1 MINKS
6 YRFVKNFFY
15 IILLGLILMFFYF
28 INNILY
34 YLVNGQLTFKFIFSN
49 IFEIINYSFFTLILF
64 FFLMLLSSIE
74 KDIFSKQNIKYSQ
87 IIARFFIAITIF
99 EFIYINTKIDS
110 TGIELSS
117 LDIDKIVIFSAF
129 NYLVFSIFVFI
140 FKKLQLHRLD

>member
-87 IIARFFIAITIF
+87 IIARFFMAITIF

-117 LDIDKIVIFSAF
+117 FDIDKIVIFSAF

>member
-6 YRFVKNFFY
+6 YRLVKNFFY
-15 IILLGLILMFFYF
+15 IILLGLILMFFYI

-74 KDIFSKQNIKYSQ
+74 KDIFSKQNIKYSK
-87 IIARFFIAITIF
+87 IIARFFMAITIL

-110 TGIELSS
+110 TGIGLSS

-140 FKKLQLHRLD
+140 FKKLQLHN

>member
-6 YRFVKNFFY
+6 YRLVKNFFY

-34 YLVNGQLTFKFIFSN
+34 YLVNEQLTFKFIFSN

-74 KDIFSKQNIKYSQ
+74 KDIFSKQNIKYSK
-87 IIARFFIAITIF
+87 IIARFFMAITIL

-110 TGIELSS
+110 TGIGLSS
-117 LDIDKIVIFSAF
+117 FDIDKIVIFSAF

-140 FKKLQLHRLD
+140 FKKLQLHN

>member
-6 YRFVKNFFY
+6 YRLVKNFFY
-15 IILLGLILMFFYF
+15 IILLGLILMFFYI

-74 KDIFSKQNIKYSQ
+74 KDIFSKQNIKYSK
-87 IIARFFIAITIF
+87 IIARFFMAITIL

-110 TGIELSS
+110 TGIGLSS